1 MINIGYVIDT
11 IETPN
16 AGTEKQLLMLIE
28 NLDKNRFSPHL
39 IVLRDSV
46 WLKQC
51 KLPCP
56 VCNINLASFACAHL
70 VKAFLTFRRYCK
82 KNEIGIMQTF
92 FVDANI
98 FGTLAGYF
106 SRVNIIISSRRNY
119 GLGYWHNNYW
129 LIIMKAL
136 RHITSSYIANSRI
149 TADYTA
155 MSENVSKDKIHVIYN
170 GLYLDR
176 FKKIT
181 HDEPKSYRSLL
192 GIKPDHILI
201 GTIANLRRI
210 KNLPLFIRVAA
221 ITYKKYPHTRFVIVG
236 EGPERGN
243 LEKMICE
250 YSLEDIVILAGQQDN
265 VIPFL
270 SSMDIGVLCSES
282 ESLSNSIIESMAA
295 GLPCVV
301 SDVGGNLEAIG
312 YKYGLSFKSDD
323 NEDFFA
329 KLEPLIVDEQ
339 LRLNIGRTAKAYA
352 FSNYDYKQIV
362 EQYQRVYEIH
372 SLNKISANVADFPT
386 FLKN

>member
-1 MINIGYVIDT
+1 MINIAYVIDT

-56 VCNINLASFACAHL
+56 VCNISLASFACAHL

-98 FGTLAGYF
+98 FGTLAAYL
-106 SRVNIIISSRRNY
+106 SRVEVIISSRRNY

-136 RHITSSYIANSRI
+136 RHITSCYIANSRI

-170 GLYLDR
+170 GLYLGR
-176 FKKIT
+176 FKQIT
-181 HDEPKSYRSLL
+181 HDERKSYRSSI
-192 GIKPDHILI
+192 GIKPNHILI
-201 GTIANLRRI
+201 GTVANLRSI
-210 KNLPLFIRVAA
+210 KNLSLFIRVAA
-221 ITYKKYPHTRFVIVG
+221 ISHKKYPHTRFIIVG
-236 EGPERGN
+236 DGPEKGN
-243 LEKMICE
+243 LEKMIHDYCVQ
-250 YSLEDIVILAGQQDN
+250 DVVILAGQHDD
-265 VIPFL
+265 ILPFL
-270 SSMDIGVLCSES
+270 SSMDIGVLCSKS
-282 ESLSNSIIESMAA
+282 ESLSNSVIEYMAA

-301 SDVGGNLEAIG
+301 SEVGGNSEAIG
-312 YKYGLSFKSDD
+312 YEYGFSFKSGD
-323 NEDFFA
+323 EKDFFA

-339 LRLNIGRTAKAYA
+339 LCLNTGQAAKTYA
-352 FSNYDYKQIV
+352 FSKYDHKEIV
-362 EQYQRVYEIH
+362 KQYQEIYC
-372 SLNKISANVADFPT
+372 KYYQTIA
-386 FLKN
+386 

>member
-56 VCNINLASFACAHL
+56 VCNINLASFACARL

-92 FVDANI
+92 FVDANL
-98 FGTLAGYF
+98 FGTLAAYF
-106 SRVNIIISSRRNY
+106 SRVNVIISSRRNY
-119 GLGYWHNNYW
+119 GLGYWHNRYW
-129 LIIMKAL
+129 LIILRAL
-136 RHITSSYIANSRI
+136 RHITCCYISNSRI

-170 GLYLDR
+170 GLYLER
-176 FKKIT
+176 FKQIT
-181 HDEPKSYRSLL
+181 HDERKSYRSSI
-192 GIKPDHILI
+192 GIKPNHILI
-201 GTIANLRRI
+201 GTVANLRTI

-221 ITYKKYPHTRFVIVG
+221 ISHKKYPHTRFIIVG
-236 EGPERGN
+236 YGPEKET
-243 LEKMICE
+243 LEKMILHYC
-250 YSLEDIVILAGQQDN
+250 LEHVFILAGQQDN
-265 VIPFL
+265 VFPFL
-270 SSMDIGVLCSES
+270 SSMDIGVLCSKS
-282 ESLSNSIIESMAA
+282 ESLSNSIIEYMAA

-301 SDVGGNLEAIG
+301 SDAGGNSEAVG
-312 YKYGLSFKSDD
+312 YKHGFLFKNDD
-323 NEDFFA
+323 EKDFFT

-339 LRLNIGRTAKAYA
+339 LRLNTGQAAKAYA
-352 FSNYDYKQIV
+352 FSKYDHKEIV
-362 EQYQRVYEIH
+362 KQYQEIYYKYYQVKNPVLPH
-372 SLNKISANVADFPT
+372 RALKIKF
-386 FLKN
+386 